1 MKKYFK
7 TTIGLLP
14 YVTMILVTGLL
25 GFYIHKYFN
34 SNEKLFDTITTGVVS
49 GLITAILLFFIQ
61 IIWRKNIVVWIENL
75 LYQDVCVEGEWS
87 GIIVPFIGLETIDK
101 FQKEMAWKSFKQ
113 RVRREMAADK
123 EPDTSKE
130 NTETQDAEI
139 IDDSDT
145 ATQKSEPVTAE
156 VVIHKGKEKEDSEQS
171 GDSSKKVKTEF
182 RISPTPIIIR
192 AEIRR
197 SGHNING
204 RIIEIGGASKVH
216 SYNIAGTFKN
226 LILSGTYE
234 TFSKDHMDRGAFS
247 LMLLENGKKLEG
259 FFSSYADGEH
269 RITPMQCI
277 LRKRHINTNDER

>member
-75 LYQDVCVEGEWS
+75 LYQGVCVEGEWS

-145 ATQKSEPVTAE
+145 ATQK
-156 VVIHKGKEKEDSEQS
+156 
-171 GDSSKKVKTEF
+171 
-182 RISPTPIIIR
+182 
-192 AEIRR
+192 
-197 SGHNING
+197 
-204 RIIEIGGASKVH
+204 
-216 SYNIAGTFKN
+216 
-226 LILSGTYE
+226 
-234 TFSKDHMDRGAFS
+234 
-247 LMLLENGKKLEG
+247 
-259 FFSSYADGEH
+259 
-269 RITPMQCI
+269 
-277 LRKRHINTNDER
+277 